1 MEGGK
6 NGIQRKRQE
15 RKGRAKD
22 LQVNKHTGRR
32 TKEEEKNKK

>member
-15 RKGRAKD
+15 RKDRTKE
-22 LQVNKHTGRR
+22 LQVNKHKGRR
-32 TKEEEKNKK
+32 TKEKEKNKK